1 MKIVI
6 IEDEEVVAD
15 DLERN
20 IRKLIDQPLEIV
32 KLSSVKE
39 GIAYFQNNESPD
51 LIFSDIQLGDGLS
64 FEIFVA
70 EPISAPI
77 IFCTAYDEYALN
89 AIKANGIDYILKPFT
104 SQMLDNALQKYMQ
117 LKKIFSAK
125 QVPQYETLLKLL
137 SGKEAQ
143 KTASVLVYHQDK
155 IIPVNLDDIAMFY
168 LENEITHL
176 LTFSGKTYYP
186 NKNLDELERL
196 SGSNFFRA
204 NRQYLVCRK
213 AIIDVS
219 SFFSRKLSL
228 NLNIPYTDRVI
239 VSKGKAALFLQWLA
253 NGTANR

>member
-6 IEDEEVVAD
+6 IEDEVFVAD
-15 DLERN
+15 DLEMN
-20 IRKLIDQPLEIV
+20 IRKLIEEPLEIV
-32 KLSSVKE
+32 RLSSVKE
-39 GIAYFQNNESPD
+39 GIAYFKDNDHPD

-64 FEIFVA
+64 FEIFVTN
-70 EPISAPI
+70 PVSAPI
-77 IFCTAYDEYALN
+77 IFCTAYDEYALD

-104 SQMLDNALQKYMQ
+104 RQMLNNALEKYTQ
-117 LKKIFSAK
+117 LKRIFSAD
-125 QVPQYETLLKLL
+125 QVPQYDALLKLL
-137 SGKEAQ
+137 SGKEPQ

-168 LENEITHL
+168 LEHEVTHL

-196 SGSNFFRA
+196 SGGTFFRA

-213 AIIDVS
+213 AIVDVS

-228 NLNIPYTDRVI
+228 NLNITFSEKVI
-239 VSKGKAALFLQWLA
+239 VSKGKAASFLQWLTK
-253 NGTANR
+253 GST